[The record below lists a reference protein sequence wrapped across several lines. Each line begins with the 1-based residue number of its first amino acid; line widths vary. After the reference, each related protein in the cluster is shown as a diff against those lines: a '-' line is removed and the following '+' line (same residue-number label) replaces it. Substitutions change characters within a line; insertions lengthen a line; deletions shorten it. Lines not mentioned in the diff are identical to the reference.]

1 MGHRFYAILCR
12 FKNYLLMMPRTPLKW
27 CMACVALLAAGPLF
41 GAQTA
46 APVPG
51 CSRPGRQKSGS
62 NSLIYIDSNQAV
74 ATLDRTSTFTGN
86 VRLRRGNLCIGADR
100 LTFDRRNGQVHAEG
114 HITLRNSTGDIIST
128 PILNYNLAKESG
140 YTSAARFH
148 LAQNGARGAASAI
161 HLSGNDQMQLDDMR
175 YTTCPPGNEDWM
187 LSGTSLN
194 LDKKTSVGTAHNV
207 ILRFMHVP
215 ILYVPYFSFPLT
227 DKRKSGF
234 LAPSFGNS
242 TTLGTFVAAPYYFN
256 LAPNYDLTV
265 TPRFMSKR
273 GLQLQNDF
281 RYLGATYSGTAQFE
295 YLPHDQTTGT
305 DRAAAFL
312 NHYQTLSPYWSA
324 SANLGWVSDQAYFTD
339 LDEGTTYATQTYL
352 PRQLQ
357 LTYGGPIW
365 QFGSVLS
372 GYQNL
377 DPTIPTADQPY
388 EQLPQLWV
396 SAESPS
402 PPNTLHLQMRGEWD
416 YFQRS
421 DSVVGQRLDI
431 RPGISLPLRNSFA
444 YFIPKVEFRYTG
456 YDLSGNGVAPPADP
470 TPQRT
475 LPTYS
480 LDTGLEFE
488 RQLSI
493 DHTSYTQTL
502 EPRLFY
508 LYVPYRN
515 QNALPLFDTGTP
527 DFSFDNL
534 FRTNRFVGADRVGD
548 ADRFVLALTSRFLET
563 DTGVQHL
570 RISIGRII
578 NIRQPLIV
586 LPPPFATSSAAASA
600 NSVAVAR
607 ARLSQNWYLRTG
619 LQWDSHGNT
628 NQQGDFLVQY
638 HPNSSSIVNV
648 GYRYSRGQELQSDIS
663 AQWPLS
669 SHWTG
674 LARWNYSQFDHRT
687 LQSYFGLQYRSCC
700 WAIRIVKQHLIL
712 ATGVS
717 DNAVVFEL
725 QLTGLGK
732 LGTPTQSPLQQ
743 GQFIFQ

>member
-1 MGHRFYAILCR
+1 
-12 FKNYLLMMPRTPLKW
+12 MPRTPLKW
-27 CMACVALLAAGPLF
+27 CMVCVALLAAGPIF
-41 GAQTA
+41 GAQVAEPLTSCPPPPTGA
-46 APVPG
+46 AASSP
-51 CSRPGRQKSGS
+51 
-62 NSLIYIDSNQAV
+62 LIYVDSDHAV
-74 ATLDRTSTFTGN
+74 ATPDRTSTFTGN
-86 VRLRRGNLCIGADR
+86 VTLRRGNLCIGADK
-100 LTFDRRNGQVHAEG
+100 LTYDRQNNRVHAEG
-114 HITLRNSTGDIIST
+114 HITLRNDSGDIINT

-140 YTSAARFH
+140 YTTAARFH
-148 LAQNGARGAASAI
+148 LAQNGARGSAKDIRIASN
-161 HLSGNDQMQLDDMR
+161 SQLQLEDVH
-175 YTTCPPGNEDWM
+175 YTTCPPGNEDWV
-187 LSGTSLN
+187 LSGSN
-194 LDKKTSVGTAHNV
+194 LDLNKATSVGTAHNV
-207 ILRFMHVP
+207 VLRFMHVP

-234 LAPSFGNS
+234 LVPSFGNS
-242 TTLGTFVAAPYYFN
+242 TTLGTFVSVPYYLN
-256 LAPNYDLTV
+256 LAPNYDLTI
-265 TPRFMSKR
+265 TPEFMSKR
-273 GLQLQNDF
+273 GVQLRNQF
-281 RYLGATYSGTAQFE
+281 RYLGQGYSGAAELE

-312 NHYQTLSPYWSA
+312 NHYQTFSPYWSA
-324 SANLGWVSDQAYFTD
+324 SANLGWVSDQSYFTD
-339 LDEGTTYATQTYL
+339 LDQGTTYATQTYL

-365 QFGSVLS
+365 QFGGMLS

-377 DPTIPTADQPY
+377 DPTIPTVDQPY
-388 EQLPQLWV
+388 KQLPELWL
-396 SAESPS
+396 SAASPS
-402 PPNTLHLQMRGEWD
+402 PSNSLRLQLRGEWD

-421 DSVVGQRLDI
+421 DSIIGQRLDI
-431 RPGISLPLRNSFA
+431 RPGISLPLRNSYA
-444 YFIPKVEFRYTG
+444 YFIPKAEMRYTG
-456 YDLSGNGVAPPADP
+456 YELSGNGVAPPADP

-480 LDTGLEFE
+480 LDTGLEFD
-488 RQLSI
+488 RRLSI

-534 FRTNRFVGADRVGD
+534 FRSNRFVGADRVGD
-548 ADRFVLALTSRFLET
+548 ADRFILAVTSRFLET
-563 DTGVQHL
+563 DTGIQRL
-570 RISIGRII
+570 RVSVGRIV

-586 LPPPFATSSAAASA
+586 LPPPFASSSAAASA
-600 NSVAVAR
+600 NSVAVVR
-607 ARLSQNWYLRTG
+607 ARLTQDWYLRTG
-619 LQWDSHGNT
+619 LQWDSHGAT

-638 HPNSSSIVNV
+638 HPNSDSILNV

-687 LQSYFGLQYRSCC
+687 LQGYFGLQYRSCC

-712 ATGVS
+712 ATGIS

-732 LGTPTQSPLQQ
+732 LGTPVQSPLQQ